1 MESKD
6 WILLISLA
14 AIWGSAFMF
23 IKISAVD
30 FGPILLVALRLLIA
44 GLVFMPLL
52 LQKKNR
58 FLFKPYLPGILIIA
72 LISNALPFTLFAFAS
87 LGATSNMLGILNGT
101 TAFLTTLIAYFWLN
115 ESISIKQ
122 IFGLCLGFIGV
133 IILVNPSNGSIT
145 ILASICALIGSLCY
159 AFNGNYLQKYHYNSN
174 KIVLIG
180 WSMLFGGLLMMPIAV
195 FNLPDQIPSFNSFL
209 ALLWL
214 AVVSTGIGY
223 LGFVRLIDRIGA
235 VKTSTLT
242 YLLPVF
248 SIIWGAIFLNEK
260 ITVIIF
266 VGFTFVMMGM
276 YFANSINTKEANNK
290 S

>member
-6 WILLISLA
+6 WFLLTALA

-30 FGPILLVALRLLIA
+30 FGPILLVTLRLLIA

-52 LQKKNR
+52 LRKKYR
-58 FLFKPYLPGILIIA
+58 LLFKSHLSGIIIIA
-72 LISNALPFTLFAFAS
+72 IFSNALPFTLFAFAS

-115 ESISIKQ
+115 ESISSKQ
-122 IFGLCLGFIGV
+122 IIGLCLGFLGV
-133 IILVNPSNGSIT
+133 IILVNPANGSSTVI
-145 ILASICALIGSLCY
+145 ASMCALLGSLCY
-159 AFNGNYLQKYHYNSN
+159 AFNGNYLEKFHSNSN
-174 KIVLIG
+174 KKVLIG
-180 WSMLFGGLLMMPIAV
+180 WSMLFGGLFMTPFAF
-195 FNLPDQIPSFNSFL
+195 FNLPDAIPNLNSFL

-223 LGFVRLIDRIGA
+223 LGYIRLINRIGA

-248 SIIWGAIFLNEK
+248 SIIWGAIFLQEK
-260 ITVIIF
+260 ITLIILG
-266 VGFTFVMMGM
+266 GFLFVMMGM
-276 YFANSINTKEANNK
+276 YFANTTKVKIKN
-290 S
+290 

>member
-6 WILLISLA
+6 WLLLITLA

-52 LQKKNR
+52 LRHKYR
-58 FLFKPYLPGILIIA
+58 LLFKSHLPGIFIIA
-72 LISNALPFTLFAFAS
+72 IISNALPFTLFAFAS

-101 TAFLTTLIAYFWLN
+101 TAFITTVIAYFWLN
-115 ESISIKQ
+115 ESISTKQ
-122 IFGLCLGFIGV
+122 VIGLGLGFIG
-133 IILVNPSNGSIT
+133 ILILVNPANGSTT
-145 ILASICALIGSLCY
+145 ILASICALIGSICY
-159 AFNGNYLQKYHYNSN
+159 AFNATYLQKYHSNSN
-174 KIVLIG
+174 KKVLIG
-180 WSMLFGGLLMMPIAV
+180 WSMLFGGLMMMPIAA
-195 FNLPDQIPSFNSFL
+195 FNLPNALPSINSFL

-223 LGFVRLIDRIGA
+223 LVFVRLIDKIGA
-235 VKTSTLT
+235 VKTATLT

-248 SIIWGAIFLNEK
+248 SIIWGAIFLEEQ
-260 ITVIIF
+260 ITLIIF
-266 VGFTFVMMGM
+266 GGFIFVMMGM
-276 YFANSINTKEANNK
+276 YFANTVKK
-290 S
+290 

>member
-1 MESKD
+1 VESKD
-6 WILLISLA
+6 WFLLTALA

-30 FGPILLVALRLLIA
+30 FGPILLVTLRLLIA

-52 LQKKNR
+52 LRKKYR
-58 FLFKPYLPGILIIA
+58 LLFKSHLSGIIIIA
-72 LISNALPFTLFAFAS
+72 IFSNALPFTLFAFAS

-115 ESISIKQ
+115 ESISSKQ
-122 IFGLCLGFIGV
+122 IIGLCLGFLGV
-133 IILVNPSNGSIT
+133 IILVNPANGSSTVI
-145 ILASICALIGSLCY
+145 ASMCALLGSLCY
-159 AFNGNYLQKYHYNSN
+159 AFNGNYLEKFHSNSN
-174 KIVLIG
+174 KKVLIG
-180 WSMLFGGLLMMPIAV
+180 WSMLFGGLFMTPFAF
-195 FNLPDQIPSFNSFL
+195 FNLPDAIPNLNSFL

-223 LGFVRLIDRIGA
+223 LGYIRLINRIGA

-248 SIIWGAIFLNEK
+248 SIIWGAIFLQEK
-260 ITVIIF
+260 ITLIILG
-266 VGFTFVMMGM
+266 GFLFVMMGM
-276 YFANSINTKEANNK
+276 YFANTTKVKIKN
-290 S
+290 

>member
-6 WILLISLA
+6 WVLLISLA

-23 IKISAVD
+23 IKISAVE
-30 FGPILLVALRLLIA
+30 FGPILLVTLRLLIA

-52 LQKKNR
+52 LKKQNR
-58 FLFKPYLPGILIIA
+58 LQFKPYLPSILIIA
-72 LISNALPFTLFAFAS
+72 VVSNALPFTLFAFAS

-101 TAFLTTLIAYFWLN
+101 TAFLTTVIAYFWLK
-115 ESISIKQ
+115 EFISSKQ
-122 IFGLCLGFIGV
+122 IVGLFLGFIGV
-133 IILVNPSNGSIT
+133 VILVNPANGSST
-145 ILASICALIGSLCY
+145 ILASMCALVGSLCY
-159 AFNGNYLQKYHYNSN
+159 AFNGNYLQKYHQNSN

-180 WSMLFGGLLMMPIAV
+180 WSMLFGGLLMLPIAV
-195 FNLPDQIPSFNSFL
+195 FNLPNQMPNFNSFL

-223 LGFVRLIDRIGA
+223 LAYVRLIDRIGA

-248 SIIWGAIFLNEK
+248 SIIWGAIFLNEN
-260 ITVIIF
+260 ITLIIF
-266 VGFTFVMMGM
+266 GGFMFVMMGM
-276 YFANSINTKEANNK
+276 YFANSVKKPNTLN
-290 S
+290 

>member
-6 WILLISLA
+6 WFLLTTLA

-30 FGPILLVALRLLIA
+30 FGPILLVTLRLLIA

-52 LQKKNR
+52 LRKKYR
-58 FLFKPYLPGILIIA
+58 LLFKSHLPGIIIIA
-72 LISNALPFTLFAFAS
+72 IFSNALPFTLFAFAS

-115 ESISIKQ
+115 ESISSKQ
-122 IFGLCLGFIGV
+122 IIGLCLGFLGV
-133 IILVNPSNGSIT
+133 IILVNPANGSSTVI
-145 ILASICALIGSLCY
+145 ASMCALLGSLCY
-159 AFNGNYLQKYHYNSN
+159 AFNGNYLEKFHSNSN
-174 KIVLIG
+174 KKVLIG
-180 WSMLFGGLLMMPIAV
+180 WSMLFGGLFMTPFAF
-195 FNLPDQIPSFNSFL
+195 FNLPDAIPNLNSFL

-223 LGFVRLIDRIGA
+223 LGYIRLINRIGA

-248 SIIWGAIFLNEK
+248 SILWGAIFLQEK
-260 ITVIIF
+260 ITLIILG
-266 VGFTFVMMGM
+266 GFLFVMMGM
-276 YFANSINTKEANNK
+276 YFANSTKVKIKN
-290 S
+290 

>member
-6 WILLISLA
+6 WFLLTALA

-30 FGPILLVALRLLIA
+30 FGPILLVTLRLLIA

-52 LQKKNR
+52 LRKKYR
-58 FLFKPYLPGILIIA
+58 LLFKSHLPGIIIIA
-72 LISNALPFTLFAFAS
+72 IFSNALPFTLFAFAS

-115 ESISIKQ
+115 ESISSKQ
-122 IFGLCLGFIGV
+122 IIGLCLGFLGV
-133 IILVNPSNGSIT
+133 IILVNPANGSSTVI
-145 ILASICALIGSLCY
+145 ASMCALLGSLCY
-159 AFNGNYLQKYHYNSN
+159 AFNGNYLEKFHSNSN
-174 KIVLIG
+174 KKVLIG
-180 WSMLFGGLLMMPIAV
+180 WSMLFGGLFMTPFAF
-195 FNLPDQIPSFNSFL
+195 FNLPDAIPNLNSFL

-223 LGFVRLIDRIGA
+223 LGYIRLINRIGA

-248 SIIWGAIFLNEK
+248 SIIWGAIFLQEK
-260 ITVIIF
+260 ITLIIL
-266 VGFTFVMMGM
+266 VGFLFVMMGM
-276 YFANSINTKEANNK
+276 YFANTTKVKIKN
-290 S
+290 

>member
-6 WILLISLA
+6 WFLLTALA

-30 FGPILLVALRLLIA
+30 FGPILLVTLRLLIA

-52 LQKKNR
+52 LRQKYR
-58 FLFKPYLPGILIIA
+58 VLFKSHLPGIIVIA
-72 LISNALPFTLFAFAS
+72 IFSNALPFTLFAFAS

-101 TAFLTTLIAYFWLN
+101 TAFLTTVIAYFWLS
-115 ESISIKQ
+115 ESISSKQ
-122 IFGLCLGFIGV
+122 IIGLCLGFLGV
-133 IILVNPSNGSIT
+133 IILVNPANGSST
-145 ILASICALIGSLCY
+145 IIASTCALIGSLCY
-159 AFNGNYLQKYHYNSN
+159 AFNGNYLQKFHSNSN
-174 KIVLIG
+174 KKVLIG
-180 WSMLFGGLLMMPIAV
+180 WSMLFGGLFMTPFAAMP
-195 FNLPDQIPSFNSFL
+195 NLNSFL

-223 LGFVRLIDRIGA
+223 LGYIRLIDRIGA

-248 SIIWGAIFLNEK
+248 SILWGAIFLQEQ
-260 ITVIIF
+260 ITFIIF
-266 VGFTFVMMGM
+266 GGFIFVMMGM
-276 YFANSINTKEANNK
+276 YFANTTKVKIKN
-290 S
+290 